1 MKLKLKNFRCY
12 TDKEFDFGDDGL
24 ALLSGHSGSG
34 KSTIMMAITFALY
47 GTGNKLCTFGKTSLK
62 VELEFQKLYITR
74 TKKPNRLVVKDM
86 TIDEEYE
93 DEAGQNIIDEKF
105 GKTFE
110 ITSYLQQNG
119 YGSFITMSPIDKLA
133 FLERFAFTGV
143 DLGKIK
149 GKCQAIIKK
158 RNEELISTTSQLQM
172 VSEHLETLEK
182 PKKVSFPFKTK
193 DKDKFIKNEKI
204 RLKNTQTYIKRYSG
218 QLESLKNMLTD
229 TRILKTQIQGKRE
242 FIETNSKK
250 LELLVVEKNTI
261 NFKGD
266 SELEEYEKSLRDY
279 ITQKEYYSLR
289 QKVED
294 DIKRLELMKATEKE
308 EYDKYIEKIRENLWK
323 QYSKEEVNK
332 TIKEYTEFY
341 TDSEALQ
348 KLDSE
353 LKKIGHIDTE
363 ILDKEKKSLISL
375 KTELENLQK
384 RYQVLSIQKEVYD
397 CPKCHTNL
405 KLTDSGLEIFDED
418 ILPDNGDIDT
428 IERKIKTIQNDI
440 LKSERKIVDTEKRA
454 EKIEYLQTEID
465 SVKNKYET
473 DIPDINELTETLEYM
488 KEYKRIQNELEKKLK
503 IPLEFSGSL
512 EVFKEQID
520 KSKKNLEKMGKK
532 IEKIQDNIDEEELR
546 ENILVQKRAKEKL
559 FEISNSI
566 NVLNSEIKDTKAE
579 IDVFLQNFYLNY
591 KETKEIKDIEKDIE
605 ETEKKLN
612 EYRELEKQ
620 YTLNLEKIQEYNRE
634 KEKNDKYKEW
644 IDKHEDLSERE
655 KKSRDKY
662 AAATLLKEK
671 ILQAESIAVL
681 NIINSINI
689 HAQEYLDIFFPNDPI
704 VVRLTPFK
712 ETKKTTKPQINI
724 EIDYKGMDADINM
737 LSGGEL
743 ARVVLAY
750 TLALSEIFNSPLV
763 MLDECT
769 ASLDADTTSI
779 VMEGIKKNFSHKLI
793 VIIAH
798 QVIEG
803 DFDRKISL

>member
-24 ALLSGHSGSG
+24 ALLSGQSGSG

-62 VELEFQKLYITR
+62 VELDFQKLYIIR

-86 TIDEEYE
+86 IIDEEYE

-119 YGSFITMSPIDKLA
+119 YGSFITMSPIEKLA
-133 FLERFAFTGV
+133 FLERFAFIGV

-149 GKCQAIIKK
+149 GKCQGIIKK

-204 RLKNTQTYIKRYSG
+204 RLKNTQTYIKRYSS

-229 TRILKTQIQGKRE
+229 TRILKTQIQGKKE
-242 FIETNSKK
+242 LIDTNSKK
-250 LELLVVEKNTI
+250 LDLLISEKNNI
-261 NFKGD
+261 NFKGE

-294 DIKRLELMKATEKE
+294 DLRRLELMEATERE
-308 EYDKYIEKIRENLWK
+308 EYDKYIEKIKENLWK
-323 QYSKEEVNK
+323 QYPKEEVNK

-341 TDSEALQ
+341 TDSETLQ
-348 KLDSE
+348 KLTCE
-353 LKKIGHIDTE
+353 LKKLADIDTE
-363 ILDKEKKSLISL
+363 TLNKEKKSLITL

-397 CPKCHTNL
+397 CPKCHANL
-405 KLTDSGLEIFDED
+405 KLTDTGLEIFDGD
-418 ILPDNGDIDT
+418 ILDDNGDIDS

-440 LKSERKIVDTEKRA
+440 LKLERKIVDTEKRA

-465 SVKNKYET
+465 NVKNKYET

-488 KEYKRIQNELEKKLK
+488 KEYKRSQNELEKKLK
-503 IPLEFSGSL
+503 TPLEFSGSL
-512 EVFKEQID
+512 EVFKEQIE
-520 KSKKNLEKMGKK
+520 KSKKNLEKMEKK
-532 IEKIQDNIDEEELR
+532 IGKIADNIDEEELR
-546 ENILVQKRAKEKL
+546 ENITSQKKAKEKL

-566 NVLNSEIKDTKAE
+566 NILNSEIKNTKTE
-579 IDVFLQNFYLNY
+579 IDIFLENFYLNY
-591 KETKEIKDIEKDIE
+591 KECKEIKDIENDIDE
-605 ETEKKLN
+605 CEKKLN
-612 EYRELEKQ
+612 EYREIERQ
-620 YTLNLEKIQEYNRE
+620 HNLNLQKIEEYNIER
-634 KEKNDKYKEW
+634 EKNDKYKEW
-644 IDKHEDLSERE
+644 IDKKEDLADRE
-655 KKSRDKY
+655 KKCRDKY

-769 ASLDADTTSI
+769 ASLDGDTTSI
-779 VMEGIKKNFSHKLI
+779 VMEGIKKNFSHKLV

>member
-1 MKLKLKNFRCY
+1 
-12 TDKEFDFGDDGL
+12 
-24 ALLSGHSGSG
+24 
-34 KSTIMMAITFALY
+34 
-47 GTGNKLCTFGKTSLK
+47 
-62 VELEFQKLYITR
+62 
-74 TKKPNRLVVKDM
+74 
-86 TIDEEYE
+86 
-93 DEAGQNIIDEKF
+93 
-105 GKTFE
+105 
-110 ITSYLQQNG
+110 
-119 YGSFITMSPIDKLA
+119 
-133 FLERFAFTGV
+133 
-143 DLGKIK
+143 
-149 GKCQAIIKK
+149 
-158 RNEELISTTSQLQM
+158 
-172 VSEHLETLEK
+172 
-182 PKKVSFPFKTK
+182 
-193 DKDKFIKNEKI
+193 
-204 RLKNTQTYIKRYSG
+204 
-218 QLESLKNMLTD
+218 MLTD

-294 DIKRLELMKATEKE
+294 DIKRLELMEATEKE

-348 KLDSE
+348 KLESE
-353 LKKIGHIDTE
+353 IKKLGHIDTE

-488 KEYKRIQNELEKKLK
+488 KEYKRTQSELEKKLK

-566 NVLNSEIKDTKAE
+566 NVLNSEIKDTKGE

-644 IDKHEDLSERE
+644 IDKHEDLSELE

>member
-1 MKLKLKNFRCY
+1 
-12 TDKEFDFGDDGL
+12 
-24 ALLSGHSGSG
+24 
-34 KSTIMMAITFALY
+34 
-47 GTGNKLCTFGKTSLK
+47 
-62 VELEFQKLYITR
+62 
-74 TKKPNRLVVKDM
+74 
-86 TIDEEYE
+86 
-93 DEAGQNIIDEKF
+93 
-105 GKTFE
+105 
-110 ITSYLQQNG
+110 
-119 YGSFITMSPIDKLA
+119 
-133 FLERFAFTGV
+133 
-143 DLGKIK
+143 
-149 GKCQAIIKK
+149 
-158 RNEELISTTSQLQM
+158 M

-193 DKDKFIKNEKI
+193 DKDKYLKNEKI

-266 SELEEYEKSLRDY
+266 SELEEYEKSLREY

-348 KLDSE
+348 KLESE
-353 LKKIGHIDTE
+353 IKKLGHIDTE
-363 ILDKEKKSLISL
+363 ILDKEKKSLIVL

-488 KEYKRIQNELEKKLK
+488 KEYKRTQSELEKKLK

-566 NVLNSEIKDTKAE
+566 NILNSEIKDIKAE

-644 IDKHEDLSERE
+644 IDKHEDLSELE